1 MYTIYISKNSS
12 ILWLLTSKDEDFL
25 NYWEVLLLMKRSNI
39 DIDAQ
44 KVLGDLDENMWAAK
58 LNDTTVFISLIEE
71 INKNVIKYLETYKKT
86 IGNEKKDYICA
97 LTNY

>member
-58 LNDTTVFISLIEE
+58 LNDITVFISLIEE
-71 INKNVIKYLETYKKT
+71 INKNVIKYFETYKKT